1 METTKF
7 TYRVITNLTALT
19 IAALIG
25 FAASSSYADIDKSR
39 LNAVLADLQSR
50 IDQSKLSGAVVM
62 VAQDG
67 KVQMTEA
74 LGYQNVEDE
83 VPMSTDSIFRI
94 FSMTKPVAGTALM
107 VLYDEGK
114 FKLEDPVEKYMPELA
129 NMRVFVN
136 QLDCSILRLS
146 LKVQLLKLM
155 PKQAS

>member
-74 LGYQNVEDE
+74 LGYQNVDQ
-83 VPMSTDSIFRI
+83 S
-94 FSMTKPVAGTALM
+94 
-107 VLYDEGK
+107 
-114 FKLEDPVEKYMPELA
+114 
-129 NMRVFVN
+129 
-136 QLDCSILRLS
+136 
-146 LKVQLLKLM
+146 
-155 PKQAS
+155 